1 MKRNLLLFVDSF
13 HQGGTERQV
22 VQLTR
27 LLHESADYQVH
38 LACLS
43 REGVLR
49 AEVERLGCG
58 DIPEFPLNSFYD
70 RNALVQLRRF
80 VRFLRERK
88 IDIVE
93 THDFYTNI
101 FGMVGATL
109 ARTPVRI
116 ASRRESDGVRTA
128 AQRFA
133 ARRAFGLA
141 HVVITNAEVVR
152 QELIADG
159 IRADKI
165 ITIYNG
171 VDTARIAPP
180 TVASR
185 AELLT
190 ALGLPNDRPRRFV
203 TIVANLRHPM
213 KDQQTFLRAARR
225 VRAVVPDA
233 AFVLAGEGRL
243 MDELRAYAAAQ
254 GLAADTFFTG
264 RCGRVGDL
272 LLVSDV
278 CVLSSKCGEGFSNA
292 ITEYMAASRPVVA
305 TDVGGAREAIV
316 EVETGYVV
324 PIGDDETMSARIV
337 SLLQDPARARAMGL
351 RGRRVIEE
359 KFSCAVLLDRM
370 KSLYEQ
376 LLTKPQNRPARGVA
390 QRASS

>member
-1 MKRNLLLFVDSF
+1 MKSNVLLFIDSF
-13 HQGGTERQV
+13 QQGGTERQV

-27 LLHESADYQVH
+27 LLHESGRYQVH

-43 REGVLR
+43 RAGVLR
-49 AEVERLGCG
+49 AEVERLGFT
-58 DIPEFPLNSFYD
+58 DIPAFPLNSFYD

-101 FGMVGATL
+101 FGMSGATL

-116 ASRRESDGVRTA
+116 ASRRESDGVRSA
-128 AQRFA
+128 RQRFI
-133 ARRAFGLA
+133 ARSAFGLA
-141 HVVITNAEVVR
+141 HVVITNAEAVR
-152 QELIADG
+152 QELIVDG
-159 IRADKI
+159 VRADKI

-171 VDTARIAPP
+171 VDTAPIAPP
-180 TVASR
+180 SVAPR

-190 ALGLPNDRPRRFV
+190 VLGLPADRPRRFI

-233 AFVLAGEGRL
+233 GFVLAGEGGL
-243 MDELRAYAAAQ
+243 LDELRAYAAAQ
-254 GLAADTFFTG
+254 GLAADTIFTG
-264 RCGRVGDL
+264 HCGRVGDL
-272 LLVSDV
+272 LAVSDV

-292 ITEYMAASRPVVA
+292 ITEYMAAARPVVA
-305 TDVGGAREAIV
+305 TDVAGAREAIV
-316 EVETGYVV
+316 EGETGYVV
-324 PIGDDETMSARIV
+324 PIGDDETMAARIV
-337 SLLQDPARARAMGL
+337 SLLQDPARAHAMGA

-370 KSLYEQ
+370 ESLYEQ
-376 LLTKPQNRPARGVA
+376 LLTKPQRRPARGIA
-390 QRASS
+390 QRT